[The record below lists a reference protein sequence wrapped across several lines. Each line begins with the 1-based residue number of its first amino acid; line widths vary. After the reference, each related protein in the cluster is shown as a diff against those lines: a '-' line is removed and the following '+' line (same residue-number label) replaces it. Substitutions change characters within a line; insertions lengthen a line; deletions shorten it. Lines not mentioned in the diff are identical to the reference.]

1 MFKSRKRE
9 KPPAAKAGAGAPK
22 ADPAE
27 SPAPPGKQA
36 ADAVRRRRPN
46 LKVNGW
52 IVYRGT
58 TPVAG
63 GDDNATMLRAG
74 SRAFR

>member
-27 SPAPPGKQA
+27 SPAPAGKQA
-36 ADAVRRRRPN
+36 GDAVRRLRPN

-52 IVYRGT
+52 IV
-58 TPVAG
+58 
-63 GDDNATMLRAG
+63 
-74 SRAFR
+74 